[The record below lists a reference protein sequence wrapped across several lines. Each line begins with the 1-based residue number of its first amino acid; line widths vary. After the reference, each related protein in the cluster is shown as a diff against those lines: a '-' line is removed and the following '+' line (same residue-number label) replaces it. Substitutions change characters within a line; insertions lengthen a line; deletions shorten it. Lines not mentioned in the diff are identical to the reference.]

1 MAPKNTSKT
10 YTVTAKNIV
19 TISVDIQ
26 AQDWEEAVSKAQNL
40 KFDNFLTALGD
51 VQDYDSLEITGI
63 FVN

>member
-51 VQDYDSLEITGI
+51 VQDYDSLEVTGI